1 MNQGQTATLGPA
13 SPALCDNRSS
23 SSTSPADHVTLKIHE
38 TEPMVYSPY
47 PKRLE
52 RLTTCTFSW
61 VVLRRLVGSGTRIS
75 LNQFEMKFRFLSIL
89 SLFGAVSLF
98 SL

>member
-1 MNQGQTATLGPA
+1 
-13 SPALCDNRSS
+13 
-23 SSTSPADHVTLKIHE
+23 
-38 TEPMVYSPY
+38 MVYSPY

-52 RLTTCTFSW
+52 RLTTCTISW
-61 VVLRRLVGSGTRIS
+61 VVLRRLVGSGARIS

-89 SLFGAVSLF
+89 SLLGAVSLF